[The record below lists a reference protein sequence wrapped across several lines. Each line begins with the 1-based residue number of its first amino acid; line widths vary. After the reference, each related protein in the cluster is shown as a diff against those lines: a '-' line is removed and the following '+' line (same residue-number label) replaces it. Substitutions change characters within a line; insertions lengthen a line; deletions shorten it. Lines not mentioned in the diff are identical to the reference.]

1 MIQWSHLKEDVAMG
15 LATLIGEGVL
25 TFAISAT
32 TVFLLTASFLAA
44 ILSGALIAGPVFY
57 VVRNYL

>member
-1 MIQWSHLKEDVAMG
+1 MG